1 MTQQER
7 SLEVRKIVAEFA
19 QQFYSQLS
27 WQASQMVAGAE
38 LPHTSGD
45 HHIDGEWLIGHG
57 LEPQEWLYM
66 ARVGA
71 HLVEEFDASY
81 VYEICQGM
89 AEWLFAIPGMGAYSI
104 PDEWADTPMGALW
117 WAAYIR
123 INGDELVSIAD
134 AAKLAGVSVQAI
146 SQRIDRGTLKAFID
160 PLAGER
166 QGRRLV
172 RKGDISEIGGDDE

>member
-1 MTQQER
+1 MTLQER
-7 SLEVRKIVAEFA
+7 ALEVRKIVAEFA

-27 WQASQMVAGAE
+27 WQASQTVDGAE

-45 HHIDGEWLIGHG
+45 RHIDGEWLISHG
-57 LEPQEWLYM
+57 LEPQEWLHM

-71 HLVEEFDASY
+71 DLVEEFDAGY

-89 AEWLFAIPGMGAYSI
+89 AEWLFAIPGMSAYSI
-104 PDEWADTPMGALW
+104 PDEWADSPMGALW

-123 INGDELVSIAD
+123 VSGDELITITD
-134 AAKLAGVSVQAI
+134 AAKIAGVTIQTI
-146 SQRIDRGTLKAFID
+146 SQRIDRGKLKAFID
-160 PLAGER
+160 PLADAR

-172 RKGDISEIGGDDE
+172 RRDDVSPRKP